1 MISAVWSKLFLVPLL
16 ACAAVAS
23 PASTQLRAEDDETF
37 KDICNT
43 SGFHCVNIQQDSSW
57 SSGPY
62 YHLSGPSAYDTWST
76 GDGITYLYKDGVK
89 VLMEFRNA
97 TLTIH
102 LGEYRSTLKLGGL
115 PGGGPIK
122 ARFDTGTNAV
132 SESTPF
138 IVSPAGPHTVW
149 VNAVV

>member
-1 MISAVWSKLFLVPLL
+1 MISSVWSKLFLFPLL

-23 PASTQLRAEDDETF
+23 QDDETF

-43 SGFHCVNIQQDSSW
+43 SGFHCVNIHQDNSW
-57 SSGPY
+57 VSGTF
-62 YHLSGPSAYDTWST
+62 YHLSGSSAYDTWST
-76 GDGITYLYKDGVK
+76 GDQLTYLYKDGAK
-89 VLMEFRNA
+89 VSMEFRNA

-102 LGEYRSTLKLGGL
+102 LGKYRSTLKLGGL
-115 PGGGPIK
+115 PGGGPIE

-149 VNAVV
+149 VNAMV